1 MMLVL
6 TGVFG
11 GLMLVSADS
20 RRRMIAILLIGCIA
34 VLGVS
39 PPPAQAQGLCL
50 PCIIQAVL
58 TTISQ
63 TYSALGNWLNLIN
76 GVVSDIQKLYEQTI
90 WPLSAI
96 NLAKSQIQAI
106 IGQFRGLIQ
115 SIMSI
120 NPHTASLPNP
130 VALESIIRNRATADL
145 NSVAQVYVS
154 TFRPVPGAGAV
165 APPDRDMTDI
175 DDALAQDNLKMLKV
189 ADQAQDLEL
198 QAADQIESLVGNP
211 SINISAPGS
220 SSLITAAAV
229 TAQIKSQAVMQKML
243 AAMLRQ
249 EAGRVAHDNAIRKR
263 NAALAG
269 QLQNNVTNIL
279 HHR

>member
-1 MMLVL
+1 MILVL

-34 VLGVS
+34 VLAIS

-50 PCIIQAVL
+50 PCVIQAVL

-63 TYSALGNWLNLIN
+63 TLGNWLNLIN
-76 GVVSDIQKLYEQTI
+76 GVLSDIQKLYEQTI

-145 NSVAQVYVS
+145 NSVPQVYVG
-154 TFRPVPGAGAV
+154 TFRPVPPAGAI
-165 APPDRDMTDI
+165 APPDRDMTDM
-175 DDALAQDNLKMLKV
+175 DDALAQDNLKMVKV
-189 ADQAQDLEL
+189 ADQTQDLEL
-198 QAADQIESLVGNP
+198 KAADQIESLAGNP

-229 TAQIKSQAVMQKML
+229 TAEIKSQAVMQKML

-269 QLQNNVTNIL
+269 QLQTNVTHIL
-279 HHR
+279 QHHR